1 VEAAM
6 KIVRNILIILLTFH
20 FSGAFAA
27 IETCLCNST
36 VQVQDYSQCCTKEN
50 QPTKKSTH
58 NPVSEKSDD
67 MCDFTLYS
75 EPENYSRS
83 IESSCCESSDNYLC
97 TITTNDSDEKINV
110 PSVHLKYSTRP
121 SGKNQ
126 FFSINFEIPFW
137 NNFYHDPSTVSRVY
151 LRISSLLI

>member
-1 VEAAM
+1 MEAAM
-6 KIVRNILIILLTFH
+6 KIVRNILIILLTFQV
-20 FSGAFAA
+20 SGAFAA

-36 VQVQDYSQCCTKEN
+36 VQDYNQCCTKEN

-67 MCDFTLYS
+67 VCDFTLYS

-83 IESSCCESSDNYLC
+83 IESSYCESIDNYLC
-97 TITTNDSDEKINV
+97 TITTNDSHGKINV
-110 PSVHLKYSTRP
+110 PSVNSKYSARP

-126 FFSINFEIPFW
+126 FFSTNFEIQFW